1 MSDLLSIGASG
12 VRAYQSAL
20 TTVSENIA
28 NTGVDGYSRRQVRL
42 SEVQVTGGLASGARA
57 NGMGVAAAG
66 IMRAGDVYA
75 DEAVRSSTSDVSR
88 TAGGAGW
95 LDRIES
101 ALTGDKLPERL
112 SGFFGSSRALGA
124 EPTSAALRTGM
135 LGAAGGAAI
144 AFGATGRALDQVAAD
159 LDANASQSAE
169 DLTQL
174 AGTLAKINLGLGRTQ
189 GGTAASAQL
198 ADQRDGV
205 LGQMSALIDLNVS
218 LDATGRATVK
228 LGGRSGPVLVDA
240 ARSGQVSYARAGGA
254 VALTLSFAGEA
265 STVIPQGGEL
275 AGVADAAARL
285 NDTRG
290 QLNAV
295 ATRFAAAVNKVQGEG
310 EDLNGVGGKPLFA
323 AGASPTDLT
332 VAITDPAGIAASRP
346 GGGPRDG
353 GNLDGFEALR
363 TASGAEGSA
372 IALVTDNAATLRQ
385 RQAIAEAQGA
395 IRDGAVTARAQKAGV
410 DLDNEAVDL
419 LRFQQAY
426 QASSR
431 VIQVARETFQSILE
445 IR

>member
-28 NTGVDGYSRRQVRL
+28 GTGVEGYSRRQVRL
-42 SEVQVTGGLASGARA
+42 SEVQVTGGLASGAHA
-57 NGMGVAAAG
+57 NGMGVVAAG
-66 IMRAGDVYA
+66 IVRAGNVYA

-88 TAGGAGW
+88 TAGGAEW
-95 LDRIES
+95 LGRIEG

-124 EPTSAALRTGM
+124 EPASPGLRTGM
-135 LGAAGGAAI
+135 LGAAEGAAV

-159 LDANASQSAE
+159 LDATAVQSAQ

-174 AGTLAKINLGLGRTQ
+174 AGTLAKINLGLGRTKPE
-189 GGTAASAQL
+189 TAAAAQL
-198 ADQRDGV
+198 ADQRDQV
-205 LGQMSALIDLNVS
+205 LERMSGLIDLNAS
-218 LDATGRATVK
+218 LDAYGRATVK
-228 LGGRSGPVLVDA
+228 LGGRSGQLLVDPS
-240 ARSGQVSYARAGGA
+240 RSGQVGYARAGGV
-254 VALTLSFAGEA
+254 VALTLTFAGEGGFLNA
-265 STVIPQGGEL
+265 QGGEL
-275 AGVADAAARL
+275 AGIADAAARL

-290 QLNAV
+290 QLNAT
-295 ATRFAAAVNKVQGEG
+295 AMAFAAAVNKVQAAGD
-310 EDLNGVGGKPLFA
+310 DLNGAAGGPLFA
-323 AGASPTDLT
+323 VGASPTDLT
-332 VAITDPAGIAASRP
+332 VAITDPAGIAAAAR

-353 GNLDGFEALR
+353 TNLDGFEALR

-372 IALVTDNAATLRQ
+372 IGLVTDNAATLRQ

-395 IRDGAVTARAQKAGV
+395 IRNGAVTARASLAGV

>member
-28 NTGVDGYSRRQVRL
+28 GTGVEGYSRRQVRL

-57 NGMGVAAAG
+57 NGMGVVAAG
-66 IMRAGDVYA
+66 IMRAGDAYA

-88 TAGGAGW
+88 TAGGAAW
-95 LDRIES
+95 LGRIES
-101 ALTGDKLPERL
+101 ALTGDKLAERL

-124 EPTSAALRTGM
+124 EPTSTALRTGM
-135 LGAAGGAAI
+135 LGAAEGAAI
-144 AFGATGRALDQVAAD
+144 AFGATGRALDQVADD
-159 LDANASQSAE
+159 LDSNAVQSAQ

-174 AGTLAKINLGLGRTQ
+174 AGTLAKINLGLGRVKPE
-189 GGTAASAQL
+189 TAASAQL
-198 ADQRDGV
+198 SDQRDQV
-205 LGQMSALIDLNVS
+205 LGQMSGLVDLNAS
-218 LDATGRATVK
+218 LDAYGRATVK
-228 LGGRSGPVLVDA
+228 LGGRNGPVLVDS
-240 ARSGQVSYARAGGA
+240 ARSGQVGYARSGGV
-254 VALTLSFAGEA
+254 VALTLSFAGEGA
-265 STVIPQGGEL
+265 TLNPQGGAL
-275 AGVADAAARL
+275 AGIADAAMRL

-295 ATRFAAAVNKVQGEG
+295 AARFAAAVNKVQANGD
-310 EDLNGVGGKPLFA
+310 DLNGAPGKPLFQ

-332 VAITDPAGIAASRP
+332 VAITDPAGIAASSR

-353 GNLDGFEALR
+353 SNLDGFQALR
-363 TASGAEGSA
+363 TASGAEGAA
-372 IALVTDNAATLRQ
+372 IALVTDNAASLRQ

>member
-57 NGMGVAAAG
+57 NGMGVVAAG

-88 TAGGAGW
+88 TAGGAKW
-95 LDRIES
+95 LDRIEG

-124 EPTSAALRTGM
+124 EPASSGLRTGM
-135 LGAAGGAAI
+135 LGAAEGAAV
-144 AFGATGRALDQVAAD
+144 AFAATGRALDQVAAD
-159 LDANASQSAE
+159 LDAVAEQSAQ

-189 GGTAASAQL
+189 RSTAAAAQL
-198 ADQRDGV
+198 ADQRDQV
-205 LGQMSALIDLNVS
+205 LEKMSGLIDLKAS
-218 LDATGRATVK
+218 LDADGRATVR
-228 LGGRSGPVLVDA
+228 LGGRNGPVLVDP
-240 ARSGQVSYARAGGA
+240 ARSGQITYARAGGA
-254 VALTLSFAGEA
+254 VALTLSFAGEGGLI
-265 STVIPQGGEL
+265 IPQGGEL
-275 AGVADAAARL
+275 AGIADAAARL

-295 ATRFAAAVNKVQGEG
+295 ATRFAASVNKVQADGD
-310 EDLNGVGGKPLFA
+310 DLNGAAGRPLFA
-323 AGASPTDLT
+323 TGTSPTDLS
-332 VAITDPAGIAASRP
+332 VAITDPSGIAAAAR

-353 GNLDGFEALR
+353 TNLDGFEVLR

-395 IRDGAVTARAQKAGV
+395 IRNGAVTARASLAGV

>member
-28 NTGVDGYSRRQVRL
+28 NGGVDGYSRRQVRL
-42 SEVQVTGGLASGARA
+42 SEVQVTGGLSAGARS
-57 NGMGVAAAG
+57 NGMGVVAAG
-66 IMRAGDVYA
+66 IMRAGDIYA
-75 DEAVRSSTSDVSR
+75 DEAVRSAESDVSR
-88 TAGGAGW
+88 TAGGAKW
-95 LDRIES
+95 LDRIEG
-101 ALTGDKLPERL
+101 ALTGDKLAERL

-124 EPTSAALRTGM
+124 EPASTGLRTGM
-135 LGAAGGAAI
+135 LGAAEGAAV

-159 LDANASQSAE
+159 LDATAEQSAQ

-174 AGTLAKINLGLGRTQ
+174 AGTLAKINLGLGRTKPE
-189 GGTAASAQL
+189 TAAAAQL
-198 ADQRDGV
+198 ADQRDQV
-205 LGQMSALIDLNVS
+205 LEQMSGLIDLNAS
-218 LDATGRATVK
+218 IDAYGRATVK
-228 LGGRSGPVLVDA
+228 LGGRNGPVLVDS
-240 ARSGQVSYARAGGA
+240 ARSGQVTYARAGGA
-254 VALTLSFAGEA
+254 VALTLSFAGEGGLVSA
-265 STVIPQGGEL
+265 QGGAL

-290 QLNAV
+290 QLNAT
-295 ATRFAAAVNKVQGEG
+295 ATRFAAAVNKVQSDGD
-310 EDLNGVGGKPLFA
+310 DLNGVGGQPLFA
-323 AGASPTDLT
+323 VGASPTDLI
-332 VAITDPAGIAASRP
+332 VAITDPAGIAAAAR

-353 GNLDGFEALR
+353 TNLDGFEALR
-363 TASGAEGSA
+363 TSSGAESAA

-395 IRDGAVTARAQKAGV
+395 IRDGAVTDRGSKAGV

>member
-28 NTGVDGYSRRQVRL
+28 NTGVEGYSRRQVRL
-42 SEVQVTGGLASGARA
+42 SEVQVTGGISSGARA
-57 NGMGVAAAG
+57 NGMGVVAAG
-66 IMRAGDVYA
+66 IARAGDVYA

-88 TAGGAGW
+88 TAGGVKW
-95 LDRIES
+95 LERIEG
-101 ALTGDKLPERL
+101 ALTGDKLAERL

-124 EPTSAALRTGM
+124 EPTSSALRVGM
-135 LGAAGGAAI
+135 LGAAEGTAV

-159 LDANASQSAE
+159 LDANAEQSVQ

-174 AGTLAKINLGLGRTQ
+174 AGTLAKINLGLGRTKRE
-189 GGTAASAQL
+189 TAASAQL
-198 ADQRDGV
+198 ADQRDRV
-205 LGQMSALIDLNVS
+205 LEQMSGLIDLNAT
-218 LDATGRATVK
+218 LDADGRATVR
-228 LGGRSGPVLVDA
+228 LGGRNGPVLVDA
-240 ARSGQVSYARAGGA
+240 ARSGQVTYARAGGA
-254 VALTLSFAGEA
+254 VALTLSFAGEGGLLNA
-265 STVIPQGGEL
+265 QGGSL

-295 ATRFAAAVNKVQGEG
+295 ATRFATAVNRVQANGD
-310 EDLNGVGGKPLFA
+310 DLNGAAGKPLFS
-323 AGASPTDLT
+323 AGTSPTDLT
-332 VAITDPAGIAASRP
+332 VAITDPAGVAASAR

-353 GNLDGFEALR
+353 SNLDGFEALR
-363 TASGAEGSA
+363 GASGAEGSA

-395 IRDGAVTARAQKAGV
+395 IRDGAVTARASKAGV